1 MRDDSVYLDYIEE
14 SIELV
19 EQYLRAGSG
28 ALDRARFEADVLTRD
43 AVLHRIET
51 LAEATSHLSVE
62 LRARHPDIEGRKI
75 VDFRNVLAHG
85 YVRLDLDLV
94 WRSIMQDLPALKT
107 VIEQERS

>member
-19 EQYLRAGSG
+19 ERSLRHGSG
-28 ALDRARFEADVLTRD
+28 ALDRTRFEADALTRD

-51 LAEATSHLSVE
+51 LAVATGHLSAE
-62 LRARHPDIEGRKI
+62 LRARHPDIEWRKI

-85 YVRLDLDLV
+85 YVRLDLDPV